1 MIKVLDALM
10 VALSIVILIKSTSSN
25 NVDFCESTQGCEHSY
40 KQTHNTSNTILNN
53 TEQDTMTIDTFV
65 DLVAGAVTDSI
76 IGSIINITRALG
88 HITSYEYDNKT
99 DTHNFEI
106 ERTILMQHN
115 ITLNDTHANITFYMP
130 DVYQEFMRAIII
142 DNVLFIVGIN
152 MTSINYDNFRLTE
165 TTVYNSAM
173 HVWGYENNMS
183 VPIHYTPNYPSVIVA
198 F

>member
-1 MIKVLDALM
+1 
-10 VALSIVILIKSTSSN
+10 
-25 NVDFCESTQGCEHSY
+25 
-40 KQTHNTSNTILNN
+40 
-53 TEQDTMTIDTFV
+53 
-65 DLVAGAVTDSI
+65 
-76 IGSIINITRALG
+76 
-88 HITSYEYDNKT
+88 
-99 DTHNFEI
+99 
-106 ERTILMQHN
+106 MQHN

-130 DVYQEFMRAIII
+130 DVYQEFMRATII

-183 VPIHYTPNYPSVIVA
+183 VPIHYMPNYPSVIVA